1 MSVCQGWAFQE
12 STLFSS
18 TSSSSSHPLLLF
30 LPCSSL
36 LCSIHRSPLLRSAP
50 LPQRCSVALGEWA
63 GGWPTVPPDT
73 WTPPSRQR
81 LVRGRQGQRW
91 EDGRSRQLPNSPAQG
106 GQGPPGKPADRQQ
119 AQALPKEQQ
128 VAVPEANPHINI
140 EGSTMWQSREKNGK
154 KTR

>member
-1 MSVCQGWAFQE
+1 MRDPPSFPPPPPR
-12 STLFSS
+12 LLPFSPLLWS
-18 TSSSSSHPLLLF
+18 ILRSPLHPLL
-30 LPCSSL
+30 S
-36 LCSIHRSPLLRSAP
+36 SAP
-50 LPQRCSVALGEWA
+50 LPQRCSVALGERA

-73 WTPPSRQR
+73 WAPPSRQW
-81 LVRGRQGQRW
+81 LVRWRQGQRW
-91 EDGRSRQLPNSPAQG
+91 EDGRSRQLPHSPAQG

-128 VAVPEANPHINI
+128 VALPEANPHINI